1 MNVNEDLL
9 AYCVEHSSPQ
19 GDLLEWIYRQT
30 HLKTLAPRM
39 VSGPLQGRI
48 LSMISQLCNPR
59 RILEIGTFTGYAT
72 LCLAEGLVPDGEII
86 TLEIDKSYQ
95 HISDEAFSR
104 SHYSGQ
110 ITQLMGDALELLPKL
125 DGNFDLV
132 FMDAK
137 KKDYPV
143 YFDLIIDKMSSG
155 GVILADNILWSGKVL
170 HENKDKTTEAIHRF
184 NQKILEDPRVM
195 SVILPIRDGIN
206 IIRIK

>member
-1 MNVNEDLL
+1 MNVGEDLL
-9 AYCVEHSSPQ
+9 EYCVRHSSPQ

-30 HLKTLAPRM
+30 HLKTMAPRM

-48 LSMISQLCNPR
+48 LSMISLLHKPR

-72 LCLAEGLVPDGEII
+72 LCLAEGLDPDGEII
-86 TLEIDKSYQ
+86 TLEIDNAYQ

-104 SHYSGQ
+104 SDYGGQ

-125 DGNFDLV
+125 DGTFDLV

-143 YFDLIIDKMSSG
+143 YFDMIIDKMSSG

-170 HENKDKTTEAIHRF
+170 NENKDKTTEAIHRF
-184 NQKILEDPRVM
+184 NEKILEDPRVM

-206 IIRIK
+206 VIRIK